1 MKIKTYNR
9 SDIIKKISYKLS
21 MNNEESRIILESV
34 LDSFED
40 LLITDTDFDR
50 FRIELRN
57 FGIFDVYKTQERTNA
72 RNPKTKESVIIP
84 PRKKVVFKASKRIK
98 NLLNKN
104 AASHT

>member
-1 MKIKTYNR
+1 MKIKTYSR
-9 SDIIKKISYKLS
+9 SDLIKKISYKLN

-50 FRIELRN
+50 SRIELRN

-72 RNPKTKESVIIP
+72 WNPKTKESVIIP

-104 AASHT
+104 TASRN